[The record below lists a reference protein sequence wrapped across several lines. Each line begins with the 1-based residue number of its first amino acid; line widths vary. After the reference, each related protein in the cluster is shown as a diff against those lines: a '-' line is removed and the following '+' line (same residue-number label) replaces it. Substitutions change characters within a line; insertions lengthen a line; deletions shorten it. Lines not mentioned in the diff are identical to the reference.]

1 MERDMNVEKVTSKRY
16 IKKFTNIENST
27 ITATENQNEERD
39 EDGLGMT
46 AISYE

>member
-1 MERDMNVEKVTSKRY
+1 MNMVIEKVTSKRY

-27 ITATENQNEERD
+27 VTATENQNEERD

-46 AISYE
+46 TISYE

>member
-1 MERDMNVEKVTSKRY
+1 MNMDIEKVTSKRY

-27 ITATENQNEERD
+27 VTEIENQNEERD

-46 AISYE
+46 TISYE